1 MILSLVYLILT
12 GTFIFIS
19 VVEFYD
25 FLVKRS
31 LHNLFECLLA
41 LVVAVLMFVVGA
53 SI

>member
-1 MILSLVYLILT
+1 MILYLILT

-25 FLVKRS
+25 FLVERS
-31 LHNLFECLLA
+31 PHNLFKCLLA
-41 LVVAVLMFVVGA
+41 LVVAVLMFVAGA